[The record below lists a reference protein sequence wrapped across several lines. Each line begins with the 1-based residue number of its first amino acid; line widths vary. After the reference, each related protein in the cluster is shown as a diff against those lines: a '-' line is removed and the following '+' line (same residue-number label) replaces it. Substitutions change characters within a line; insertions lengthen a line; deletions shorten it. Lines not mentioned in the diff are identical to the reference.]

1 MKIWLDDIRTPPK
14 GHVWCKNYNEA
25 ISILKSEKVSTIDFD
40 HDLGEEK
47 SGYDVAKFIVEN
59 NIKLNFFK
67 VHSQNLVGKE
77 NIIHLL
83 THYGYTLNI

>member
-1 MKIWLDDIRTPPK
+1 MKVWLDDIRKPPK
-14 GHVWCKNYNEA
+14 GYIWCKNYNE
-25 ISILKSEKVSTIDFD
+25 IIFILMNKKVSIVDFD

-59 NIKLNFFK
+59 NIEIDSFK
-67 VHSQNLVGKE
+67 VHSQNPVGRD

-83 THYGYTLNI
+83 THYGYTLDI